1 VSVRRDEAY
10 FLDAFP
16 ITFRMMFKEEWRQ
29 NVDFAKSRRILLFP
43 ALLAVVAMAV
53 TIGLRFLTGDGVV
66 GANADEIAR
75 ETFTFDELRQGIHLM
90 VFLFSMGMGS
100 FAFLGQSIVSQ
111 RGGGKNFLLAS
122 PAMQPIDLQTTYLA
136 YYIKEVAFYIVLILT
151 PVTIGMGLGI
161 LSQSFLGISTP
172 LLWSSLL
179 PFLLCVSLTMAQGIA
194 LSFFGS
200 TLMSRGQPF
209 TFGIPIIAAILGV
222 GVYIDVM
229 PIDRVIIGLY
239 AHATAI
245 FWWTPL
251 GFLICSL
258 IAWIAAGLLP
268 EDFEVR
274 ISGRDDLF
282 LPMYERLGK
291 LGLKSDSRMRIL
303 IAKEI
308 VDVLRSGTLFKM
320 LGSFAVPLLFL
331 LLMAW
336 GAEFAAFPIPFNL
349 LSYAPFIGFFGFNF
363 YSWLNAIDAPDHLNT
378 MPVSVP
384 ELLRAKIWTYFLLT
398 SWIGVLFIL
407 LMAWMLDQ
415 WDVMLSSM
423 VVMLANS
430 IYIVSL
436 SAWLMGLRPNKA
448 IFDSGIM
455 ARFWMATAFPLVGLF
470 LLSWTQG
477 DTTLLE
483 NWGMQVSS
491 SGLDAEAQA
500 LVLEDRQSTDMT
512 YIMGICAILLS
523 FSFLFLRLID
533 RKWKSAPFEN

>member
-1 VSVRRDEAY
+1 MSVRRDEAY